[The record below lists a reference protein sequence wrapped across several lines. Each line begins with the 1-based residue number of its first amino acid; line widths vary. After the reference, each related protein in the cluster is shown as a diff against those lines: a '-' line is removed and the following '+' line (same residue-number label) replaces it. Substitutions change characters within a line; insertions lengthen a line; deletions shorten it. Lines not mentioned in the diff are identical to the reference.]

1 MIDINIDDFFHDIAV
16 TLLSLY
22 QQFPRKVSL
31 YIEDIS
37 GPDDMDEFGL
47 HSSRYLSAI
56 GAVSWLHD
64 EGYIRYS
71 NIALQESV
79 EDCTLTQK
87 AFVKLIHP
95 KLNGAEIDAKI
106 SATTSVEKQ
115 RSTLAHLL
123 HDALKDQSSIL
134 LRSLIEQHFMSD

>member
-22 QQFPRKVSL
+22 QQFPRKISL
-31 YIEDIS
+31 YLEDIS

-47 HSSRYLSAI
+47 HSNRYLSTI

-71 NIALQESV
+71 NIAHQESV
-79 EDCTLTQK
+79 EDCTLTQM
-87 AFVKLIHP
+87 AFVKLIRPTLPANH
-95 KLNGAEIDAKI
+95 LADA
-106 SATTSVEKQ
+106 SSVEKQ
-115 RSTLAHLL
+115 QHTLAQQL
-123 HDALKDQSSIL
+123 HCALKDQSSIEV
-134 LRSLIEQHFMSD
+134 RSLIERHLLTL

>member
-31 YIEDIS
+31 YLEDIS
-37 GPDDMDEFGL
+37 GPDEMDEFGL
-47 HSSRYLSAI
+47 HSNRYLSAI

-71 NIALQESV
+71 NIVHQESV
-79 EDCTLTQK
+79 EDCTLTQM
-87 AFVKLIHP
+87 AFVKLIRPTLVSSH
-95 KLNGAEIDAKI
+95 LANA
-106 SATTSVEKQ
+106 SSVEKQ
-115 RSTLAHLL
+115 QHTLAQQL
-123 HDALKDQSSIL
+123 HCALKDQSSIQ
-134 LRSLIEQHFMSD
+134 LRSLVEQHLFIL

>member
-1 MIDINIDDFFHDIAV
+1 MIDINIDDFFHDISI

-22 QQFPRKVSL
+22 QQFPRKISL

-47 HSSRYLSAI
+47 HSNRYLSAI
-56 GAVSWLHD
+56 GAVTWLHE

-71 NIALQESV
+71 NITHQESV

-87 AFVKLIHP
+87 AFVKLIRP
-95 KLNGAEIDAKI
+95 TFEAGTKSITNSI
-106 SATTSVEKQ
+106 EKHQ
-115 RSTLAHLL
+115 NTLAQRL
-123 HDALKDQSSIL
+123 HNALKEQSSISQ
-134 LRSLIEQHFMSD
+134 RSLLEEYLLKP

>member
-31 YIEDIS
+31 YLEDIS

-47 HSSRYLSAI
+47 HSNRYLSTI
-56 GAVSWLHD
+56 GAVSWLND

-71 NIALQESV
+71 SIVHQESV
-79 EDCTLTQK
+79 EDCTLTQM
-87 AFVKLIHP
+87 AFVKLIRPTLPSNHM
-95 KLNGAEIDAKI
+95 ADA
-106 SATTSVEKQ
+106 SSVEKQ
-115 RSTLAHLL
+115 QHTLAQQL
-123 HDALKDQSSIL
+123 HGALKDQSSIEV
-134 LRSLIEQHFMSD
+134 RRLIEQHLLTL